1 MSPMI
6 ASRLKAPVT
15 AVITP
20 MCRFLLR
27 CGLTPNAL
35 TTIGALGSV
44 FASLFYLPRGD
55 FFVGTLVVTFFVL
68 SDLFDGTMAR
78 LSKEGSTKWGALID
92 STMDRVT
99 DAAICIGILLYF
111 NEAGNNPLTVRL
123 ALIVLVTG
131 ALIPYIRAKAES
143 LGIECKVGIAERAE
157 RLIVLLVATGLYGL
171 GITPVMNIALV
182 VLSVLGFVTITQRL
196 LVVSRN

>member
-1 MSPMI
+1 MI

-20 MCRFLLR
+20 MCRVLLR

-44 FASLFYLPRGD
+44 LASLYFFSRGE

-78 LSKEGSTKWGALID
+78 LSEQGSTKWGALID
-92 STMDRVT
+92 STMDRIT

-111 NEAGNNPLTVRL
+111 NEAGNNPLTVTL

-131 ALIPYIRAKAES
+131 ALIPYIRARAES

-157 RLIVLLVATGLYGL
+157 RLIVLLVSTGLYGL
-171 GITPVMNIALV
+171 GINTAIDIALV
-182 VLSVLGFVTITQRL
+182 VLSVLGFVTIAQRL